1 MLIVLGFVTLMVN
14 IAIVVPLERHA
25 AEVSSIGGREAIPA
39 KNQNERGL
47 DHNHDLDHRFDTS
60 QGQQQHQVKNP
71 QMEEDKGQQ
80 YIRSIFEEAEV
91 ELTNEMI
98 EQLPSW
104 RQVQQVIGEHP
115 YIFGLDKCAEYREK
129 VPAVERMLGSSGKYN
144 WIVCQ
149 RE

>member
-47 DHNHDLDHRFDTS
+47 DHHNDLDHRLGDI
-60 QGQQQHQVKNP
+60 QGQLQQHKNRQV
-71 QMEEDKGQQ
+71 EEEKGQQ
-80 YIRSIFEEAEV
+80 YIRSIFEEANV

-98 EQLPSW
+98 QQLPSW
-104 RQVQQVIGEHP
+104 SQVQQVIGEHP

-129 VPAVERMLGSSGKYN
+129 VPAVERMLGSSGKFY
-144 WIVCQ
+144 WAICP
-149 RE
+149 RL